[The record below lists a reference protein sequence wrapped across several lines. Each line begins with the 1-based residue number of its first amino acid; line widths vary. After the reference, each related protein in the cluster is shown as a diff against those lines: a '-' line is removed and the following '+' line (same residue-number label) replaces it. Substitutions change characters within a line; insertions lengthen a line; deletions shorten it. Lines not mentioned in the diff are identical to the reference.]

1 MFSSLVNLLPNTRRH
16 HSHFHSHFPQPSW
29 PADFRGL
36 QRCLVRCQSAG
47 VWNWALIQHVWI
59 LLQCSLNDCSQV
71 LLQINMPSVVF
82 EEVYRVPSLDL

>member
-1 MFSSLVNLLPNTRRH
+1 MFFSLVKPASQHAQAPLPLPLPL
-16 HSHFHSHFPQPSW
+16 PQPSW
-29 PADFRGL
+29 PADFSGL
-36 QRCLVRCQSAG
+36 QRCLVSCQSAG